1 MTNEDWDMQ
10 MNKEETK
17 AAEAVERLVNAG
29 GEKHRT
35 ALVID
40 LCRMHRTLQQRLIG
54 DLVIPIVRSFAG
66 RNENEYDARNEYAC
80 RVCKAMMKGL
90 EAEFPY
96 IANGECHLPL
106 V

>member
-1 MTNEDWDMQ
+1 MANEDWDTQ
-10 MNKEETK
+10 MNQEEAK

-40 LCRMHRTLQQRLIG
+40 LCSMHRTLQQRLVG
-54 DLVIPIVRSFAG
+54 DLVIPIVRKFAE
-66 RNENEYDARNEYAC
+66 RTENEYDARNEYAC

-90 EAEFPY
+90 AEEFPY

>member
-1 MTNEDWDMQ
+1 MANEDWDTQ
-10 MNKEETK
+10 MNQEEAK

-35 ALVID
+35 ALAND
-40 LCRMHRTLQQRLIG
+40 LCSMHRTLQQRLIG
-54 DLVIPIVRSFAG
+54 DLVIPIVRNMAE
-66 RNENEYDARNEYAC
+66 RTENEYDARNEYAC

-96 IANGECHLPL
+96 VASGECRLPL

>member
-1 MTNEDWDMQ
+1 MANEDWDMQ
-10 MNKEETK
+10 MKLEEAK
-17 AAEAVERLVNAG
+17 AAAAVERLVNAG
-29 GEKHRT
+29 GEKHRN

-40 LCRMHRTLQQRLIG
+40 LCSMHRTLQQRLIG
-54 DLVIPIVRSFAG
+54 DLVVPIVRMFAE
-66 RNENEYDARNEYAC
+66 RNENEYDARNAIAC

-96 IANGECHLPL
+96 VASGECRLPL